1 MFAAGAYEI
10 AELYDVTPPR
20 SVQGEPAH
28 EAAPALPLTDPA
40 ALTLA
45 ACASCQS
52 ALGECAVQAAR
63 AGAMSPVMALALC
76 TSMHRAIER
85 TLAAPT
91 ASLAGYVAF
100 VLFGGGRSEASR
112 RGDLDSRAE
121 TMRKAISPLRQRATA
136 AAGPPCLL

>member
-1 MFAAGAYEI
+1 MFDASAYEI
-10 AELYDVTPPR
+10 AELNNVTPPAR
-20 SVQGEPAH
+20 PSYDKSADET
-28 EAAPALPLTDPA
+28 APSLSLNDPA

-45 ACASCQS
+45 ACATCQS

-91 ASLAGYVAF
+91 ASFAGYVAF
-100 VLFGGGRSEASR
+100 VLFGSARSEASR
-112 RGDLDSRAE
+112 RADLDTLAE
-121 TMRKAISPLRQRATA
+121 TMR
-136 AAGPPCLL
+136 